1 MTGAELH
8 YPVGELMRAARLEVA
23 AELRS
28 DGGKGPKAS
37 LREGR
42 RMSGAGERNAYEFQC
57 KRWPDALN
65 GKPLLIRASRSRG
78 SWAPAEVVPLS
89 EQKIQVVTEADLG
102 PNPVQAQVRVDD
114 SATWRVLAERLATV
128 GEENHPVRLESAGW
142 MIGRG
147 SPKVASEAHPG
158 HWVANWPSL
167 KLNSRQRQAVEQAL
181 ASEITFLWGPPGT
194 GKTDV
199 IAHIVEGSCRQ
210 GLNVLFLA
218 PTKVAVDQALER
230 ICDLLAGENGFGVG
244 LVQRA
249 GEIDV
254 ESLRDRYGE
263 YVEPERIAA
272 RLSAQLQSQLTE
284 WNATLAAVR
293 AGIALYDRIRGLEED
308 LAAART
314 AYEKAGKAA
323 QSAQQTCGAAQ
334 TAAGQLALRIQD
346 MGQSTGWRAE
356 RKQAKLDDALSEF
369 QAANRRASEAKNA
382 ETTARSVQNRALA
395 DITRMRADI
404 TQLTPGL
411 TGLPTRPDLAKQAD
425 ALPQSIDAAEAELR
439 RITGAVRA
447 NCRVLGTTV
456 AKAVQA
462 RSLLQRTDVVV
473 IDEAGMVD
481 LPSAWY
487 VAGLAGKRVVVAG
500 DFRQLPAITKA
511 ADDKAATRDDQA
523 HARRWSA
530 TDAFRAAGLVSPA
543 GTVLQHPRLVAL
555 NTQYRMRPSI
565 CALVNAVAYP
575 DAPLVTGRDDES
587 RIPFN
592 TLVDAPILMIDTSR
606 HRVPGPSHLSN
617 PVHTAVVHE
626 LVRGLQYD
634 GVLPGRKWQN
644 VPPGERATDRLAVVT
659 PYNDQVKALGRT
671 LAERFGAEHE
681 GLVATVHRFQ
691 GSQRPVVVLD
701 TVAGSGDLLGR
712 FYGETGLDSQ
722 TCRLLNVALSRAQ
735 DHLVVIA
742 DVEFLRQKLPA
753 RSEALVMLDHV
764 EAHAQTLS
772 VDQLIP
778 IRSAADLAKLPQ
790 EELTRPA
797 FFPADQVDRAVRWDI
812 ERAVTRIDIYTFL
825 LSPTRVRQWA
835 KLFAARVAAG
845 VEIVIHTRAPLE
857 QRDQSGAER
866 HQSLVDQLKSRGC
879 TVTYRERMHEK
890 VFIVDDTVLWHG
902 SLNLLAAVGPTDL
915 MMRLEDPDACAQ
927 ARKVMD
933 QARME
938 RPVYQPQSQSRTAAR
953 AGRSGVRN
961 PGKEEGAEV
970 GAVVWGRLYLNIP
983 FRHKDEAKQQL
994 NARWDGDNELW
1005 YVDAGSVSRDKVERW
1020 LRPKR

>member
-1 MTGAELH
+1 MTGAERHHL
-8 YPVGELMRAARLEVA
+8 VAELMRAARLEVA

-28 DGGKGPKAS
+28 DGGNGPKAS

-42 RMSGAGERNAYEFQC
+42 RTSGAGEGYEYEFEC

-78 SWAPAEVVPLS
+78 SWAPVEAAPLS
-89 EQKIQVVTEADLG
+89 GQKIRVVTEADLG
-102 PNPVQAQVRVDD
+102 PNPAQVQLRVDD

-128 GEENHPVRLESAGW
+128 GEEDHPVRLESAGW
-142 MIGRG
+142 MIGLG
-147 SPKVASEAHPG
+147 SPKVAHDADPG
-158 HWVANWPSL
+158 RWVANWPSL

-230 ICDLLAGENGFGVG
+230 ICDLLAGENGFGAG

-249 GEIDV
+249 GDIDV

-272 RLSAQLQSQLTE
+272 RLSEQLQSQLTE
-284 WNATLAAVR
+284 WNATLTAVR
-293 AGIALYDRIRGLEED
+293 AGIALYDRTRGLEEG
-308 LAAART
+308 LATART
-314 AYEKAGKAA
+314 AYERAGKAA
-323 QSAQQTCGAAQ
+323 HSARQAFDQAQ
-334 TAAGQLALRIQD
+334 IAAGQLALRIKD
-346 MGQSTGWRAE
+346 MGQPTGWRAE
-356 RKQAKLDDALSEF
+356 RKQAKLDAALSDF
-369 QAANRRASEAKNA
+369 QAAGQQVSEAKRAENA
-382 ETTARSVQNRALA
+382 AEAAQRKALA
-395 DITRMRADI
+395 DITRIRADI

-411 TGLPTRPDLAKQAD
+411 TGLPPRPDLVKQAD
-425 ALPQSIDAAEAELR
+425 AVQQSIDAAEAELR
-439 RITGAVRA
+439 RITDAVRR

-456 AKAVQA
+456 AKAVQS
-462 RSLLQRTDVVV
+462 RPLLQRTDVVV

-487 VAGLAGKRVVVAG
+487 VGGLAGKRVVVAG

-511 ADDKAATRDDQA
+511 VEDRAATPDDRA

-543 GTVLQHPRLVAL
+543 GTVLQQPRLVAL

-575 DAPLVTGRDDES
+575 DAPLTTGRDDTS

-592 TLVDAPILMIDTSR
+592 TLVDAPIMMIDTSR

-644 VPPGERATDRLAVVT
+644 VPPGERAADRLAVIT
-659 PYNDQVKALGRT
+659 PYKDQVKALGQT
-671 LAERFGAEHE
+671 LTERFGAEHE

-701 TVAGSGDLLGR
+701 TAAGSGDRLGR
-712 FYGETGLDSQ
+712 FYEETGLDSQ

-742 DVEFLRQKLPA
+742 DVEFLRLKLPA
-753 RSEALVMLDHV
+753 RSEARVMLDHL

-812 ERAVTRIDIYTFL
+812 ERAATRIDIYTFL

-835 KLFAARVAAG
+835 KPFAERAAAG
-845 VEIVIHTRAPLE
+845 VEIVIHTRSPQE
-857 QRDQSGAER
+857 QRDPSGAER
-866 HQSLVDQLKSRGC
+866 HQSLVDQLKSYGC

-890 VFIVDDTVLWHG
+890 VFMVDDTVLWHG
-902 SLNLLAAVGPTDL
+902 SLNLLAAMGPTDL
-915 MMRLEDPDACAQ
+915 MMRLEDPESCAQ
-927 ARKVMD
+927 ARKVME

-938 RPVYQPQSQSRTAAR
+938 RSVYQPRNESRRTR
-953 AGRSGVRN
+953 KEGPGGGKN
-961 PGKEEGAEV
+961 PGKEEGVEV
-970 GAVVWGRLYLNIP
+970 GAVVWGRLYLNVP
-983 FRHKDEAKQQL
+983 YRYKDEAKSQL
-994 NARWDGDNELW
+994 NASWDEDNKLW
-1005 YVDAGSVSRDKVERW
+1005 YVDAGRTSRDKLQRW
-1020 LRPKR
+1020 LRPKH